1 VFSRSS
7 AVDPPGVGRYDEG
20 AARSSDAST
29 MSASFSPLV
38 RLLLWD
44 LDRGTT
50 PYNVLVLVLLV
61 LILFVPGAWLAD
73 PMAGR

>member
-1 VFSRSS
+1 
-7 AVDPPGVGRYDEG
+7 
-20 AARSSDAST
+20 

-50 PYNVLVLVLLV
+50 PYNVLVLILLV